1 MGLSPRDEVTVGM
14 AGGLT
19 LRALLAAALLAAS
32 RAWTGC
38 TAEEDCLALPAT
50 PRCLPAAA
58 GSGVACTLDYAFNE
72 TGFCA
77 CGAQQCTALTA
88 PPAHPERKQ
97 LLVVGDSISLGYLA
111 SLTSNLSTWE
121 VVHAPSFGAG
131 GDNNDNAAWGAR
143 CIQGWLGPNASRWDA
158 ITFNHGAHDY
168 AFPDNEHLSVDS
180 FSLFISSI
188 VGKLVALA
196 RPDAVLVWN
205 AITPV
210 PTTPPPQCVLLP
222 GRLESDVLAY
232 NAAAARAVAVVGAGR
247 VASCD
252 LHKVIDDVC
261 GVGYASCAIAQCAG
275 PHFSAAGFA
284 LLGNAVAGCI
294 AAAQGV

>member
-1 MGLSPRDEVTVGM
+1 MTRGL
-14 AGGLT
+14 AGCAA
-19 LRALLAAALLAAS
+19 RALVFAAAAAAAA
-32 RAWTGC
+32 AWVGC
-38 TAEEDCLALPAT
+38 TAEEDCIGLPAT
-50 PRCLPAAA
+50 PRCLPVAA

-72 TGFCA
+72 SGYCA
-77 CGAQQCTALTA
+77 CGAQECVPLAA

-111 SLTSNLSTWE
+111 QLTANLSSAWE
-121 VVHAPSFGAG
+121 VVHAPSFSG
-131 GDNNDNAAWGAR
+131 GNDNNDNAAWGAR
-143 CIQGWLGPNASRWDA
+143 CIQGWLGANASRWDA

-168 AFPDNEHLSVDS
+168 AYPDNEHLAVDS
-180 FSLFISSI
+180 YALFIASI
-188 VGKLVALA
+188 AGRLAALA

-205 AITPV
+205 TITPV
-210 PTTPPPQCVLLP
+210 PTNPPPQCVLLP
-222 GRLESDVLAY
+222 GRVESDVLSY

-247 VASCD
+247 FGVCD

-261 GVGYASCAIAQCAG
+261 GAGYQSCPIAQCAG

-294 AAAQGV
+294 TAPAA